1 MSICRNVCVLYLNF
15 IKPKLTSKLKLHI
28 HICQYVFGDMSW
40 QKLQAYFIWIWMGS
54 VTCFKIYMSSVFV
67 CNVNLSC
74 ECVSCNSFFH
84 HHNRLQIIRSSFI
97 YVSFVFLWYV
107 FWVGCQ
113 DGGYYWLTP
122 WNCDVNWFC
131 RFCFGQ
137 RGGLM
142 TEIQMWC
149 PV

>member
-1 MSICRNVCVLYLNF
+1 MCVCCILILLNQNWLQNLSYIFTYVNMFLGICHDKSC
-15 IKPKLTSKLKLHI
+15 KPISFEFEWGL
-28 HICQYVFGDMSW
+28 
-40 QKLQAYFIWIWMGS
+40 
-54 VTCFKIYMSSVFV
+54 TCFKIYMSSVFV